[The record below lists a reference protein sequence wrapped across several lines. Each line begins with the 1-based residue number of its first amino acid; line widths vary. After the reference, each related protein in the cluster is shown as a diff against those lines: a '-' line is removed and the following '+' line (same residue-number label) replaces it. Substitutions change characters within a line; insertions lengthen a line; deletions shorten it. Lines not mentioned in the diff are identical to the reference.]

1 MVTRR
6 VEYYVGST
14 YIGYGQKGELSPD
27 ISNDTIPTFDGPV
40 ADIGVPPSWELTL
53 DRLKYAGTV
62 QEFIAIEQ
70 TIYNT
75 LKTPQNLKIVDK
87 VTLES
92 GETAKVTEILYS
104 AVLTD
109 KKASF
114 DAETRT
120 VENLAF
126 KGTKVRKWVNGTEV
140 KIPI

>member
-1 MVTRR
+1 MATRR
-6 VEYYVGST
+6 VEYYIGST

-27 ISNDTIPTFDGPV
+27 ISNDTLRTFDGPV
-40 ADIGVPPSWELTL
+40 SDIGVPPSWKLTL
-53 DRLKYAGTV
+53 DRLKYAGNV
-62 QEFIAIEQ
+62 KEFIAIEQ
-70 TIYNT
+70 VIYNT
-75 LKTPQNLKIVDK
+75 LKTPQNLKIVDM

-104 AVLTD
+104 ATLTD

-126 KGTKVRKWVNGTEV
+126 KGTKVRKWVNSTEIT
-140 KIPI
+140 IPV